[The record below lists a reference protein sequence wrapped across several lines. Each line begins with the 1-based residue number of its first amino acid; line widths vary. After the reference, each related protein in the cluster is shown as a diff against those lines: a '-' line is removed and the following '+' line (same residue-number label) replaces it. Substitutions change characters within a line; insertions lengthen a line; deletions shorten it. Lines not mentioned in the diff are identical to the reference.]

1 MQKCLELLSLK
12 SESIIRPALG
22 TNTVWWVFASEI
34 GRKMSGRQFP
44 LMAFTS
50 DFSFRSRTRHIL
62 ELSQEIALVELSS
75 CVFGNTSCFP
85 LEYNYCLKEAIQII
99 CFCQTGGL
107 Q

>member
-22 TNTVWWVFASEI
+22 TNTVWWEFASEI

-50 DFSFRSRTRHIL
+50 DFSFHSRTRYIL
-62 ELSQEIALVELSS
+62 ELSQEIALMELLS
-75 CVFGNTSCFP
+75 CVCRHTLCFP
-85 LEYNYCLKEAIQII
+85 LEFDYCLKEAIQII